1 MKTLKQVQ
9 DLVRSQFINSES
21 IKVVYLGRIANFKHG
36 IVQEAVARYATKST
50 EFDYPY
56 PQYLHCEFNII
67 DSDGDSFTVSRDG
80 IEFKKDFYPLP
91 DNFEVGADLFERN
104 IYRRDK
110 NERQQQLRNKV
121 HSDYLRRYISRYFF
135 IRNLLLIKKLVKK
148 WNSKKQVFTTEIWLN
163 F

>member
-9 DLVRSQFINSES
+9 DLIRSQFINRES
-21 IKVVYLGRIANFKHG
+21 IRVVYLGRISNFKYG

-56 PQYLHCEFNII
+56 PQYLHCEFNIV

-104 IYRRDK
+104 LEDELGEFERRTRKILEELETDPEK
-110 NERQQQLRNKV
+110 NADSIELCHRVL
-121 HSDYLRRYISRYFF
+121 SSRLPF
-135 IRNLLLIKKLVKK
+135 
-148 WNSKKQVFTTEIWLN
+148 
-163 F
+163 